1 MGAPLWMAIRT
12 KATVG
17 CLTVYGLNSVSVT
30 FTVRRAVYTLNKLG
44 TLRAGPSKI
53 SLEGLENTM
62 MQRSFVG
69 LIITASL
76 ISGLG
81 ASVARSAPQSNDT
94 ARSSQ
99 ASSANTVATD
109 PDYKIGPQ
117 DMLRIDVWKE
127 PDISR
132 VVPVR
137 PDGKITLPLVNDV
150 QASGLT
156 PTQLAA
162 KIAEGLK
169 KYITSP
175 QVTVGVTEINS
186 RRIFVSGEVARPGAF
201 PLLPNMTVLQALSSA
216 GGFTQ
221 FAREKKIYILR
232 MENGRQVKHPFNYK
246 DAISGKNVEQ
256 NILLEGGDI
265 IVVP

>member
-1 MGAPLWMAIRT
+1 MP
-12 KATVG
+12 
-17 CLTVYGLNSVSVT
+17 N
-30 FTVRRAVYTLNKLG
+30 
-44 TLRAGPSKI
+44 
-53 SLEGLENTM
+53 GLENTM
-62 MQRSFVG
+62 MQRSFAG
-69 LIITASL
+69 LILTASL
-76 ISGLG
+76 ILGLAASAIRG
-81 ASVARSAPQSNDT
+81 ASQNSDAATSARP
-94 ARSSQ
+94 SSTNP
-99 ASSANTVATD
+99 ATTD
-109 PDYKIGPQ
+109 PEYKIGPQ
-117 DMLRIDVWKE
+117 DMLRVDVWKE

-132 VVPVR
+132 IVPVR

-150 QASGLT
+150 QAAGLT
-156 PTQLAA
+156 TTQLAA

-186 RRIFVSGEVARPGAF
+186 RRIFVNGEVARPGAF

-232 MENGRQVKHPFNYK
+232 MENGKQVKYPFNYK
-246 DAISGKNVEQ
+246 EAVSGKNVEQ
-256 NILLEGGDI
+256 NIILQGGDI